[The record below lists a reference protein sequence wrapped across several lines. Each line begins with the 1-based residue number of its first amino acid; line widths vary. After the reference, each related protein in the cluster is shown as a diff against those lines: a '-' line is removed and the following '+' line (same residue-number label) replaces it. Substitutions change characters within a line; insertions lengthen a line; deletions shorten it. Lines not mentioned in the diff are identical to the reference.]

1 MRTRLRIRYSAQMAF
16 ELSPE
21 RLEQIHAEYRKIAYP
36 FLLVDEARK
45 AAGRQGDPEMV
56 YGTTPAQTVLDLLD
70 FGEARPDDI
79 FYDLGCGLGMP
90 TIVAAH
96 FCRRAVGIEILPEV
110 AEKAREVAQG
120 LQLQNAEFELTDFKS
135 ADLSAG
141 TLIYCYSTCL
151 RAQSRAEVAAGVS
164 RAQPGTRVLTVTHDL
179 EHPSLEKKGTRELSW
194 EGSRRTVYLHVRR

>member
-1 MRTRLRIRYSAQMAF
+1 MPF

-45 AAGRQGDPEMV
+45 AAGRSGDSEMV

-70 FGEARPDDI
+70 FGQARPDDV

-90 TIVAAH
+90 TVVAAH
-96 FCRRAVGIEILPEV
+96 FCRKAIGIEILPEV

-120 LQLQNAEFELTDFKS
+120 LQLANAEFQLTDFKS
-135 ADLSAG
+135 ADFGEG

-151 RAQSRAEVAAGVS
+151 RPQSRLEVAQGVA
-164 RAQPGTRVLTVTHDL
+164 RTKPGTRVLTVTHDL
-179 EHPSLEKKGTRELSW
+179 EHPELEKKASRELSW